1 LSLSVRNISALDIQF
16 AKPKLWSIQLVY
28 TLIVY
33 LVINLSGIILIT
45 VLPLFTLTIGGNNTI
60 AGLLST
66 FLTMSAL
73 AFRPLF
79 GKMLDNSGRRKV
91 LVLGLSLFALSA
103 IVQVFSTNI
112 YMLLALRLFQGI
124 GLSAYSTALGTIL
137 ADVVPA
143 SRITEGVGYFRISQT
158 ISLAV
163 GPTLALSLY
172 DRTGHQLPIILA
184 FIIALISIVFAIL
197 IDYERKPKNNPDANN
212 DELSS
217 VRKEITPPQNL
228 VKKSFFE
235 RTSIRPCIVLLF
247 IVFAVSSVFSFMPI
261 FAITRNIENIGL
273 FFTFYGISMVLA
285 TFFTSKIAD
294 RHGHLIVFL
303 PGIAITFML
312 FITLAFAYELPLVLL
327 AAVFYGA
334 GYGTVQPVLNAIV
347 VKLSPP
353 ERRGA
358 ANATLYATL
367 DIGFGIGSFVW
378 GAVSQFAGFTIVFL
392 GCAFCIVL
400 SALAYFLFL
409 HRSLVKTDD
418 TIITVH
424 S

>member
-1 LSLSVRNISALDIQF
+1 MSLSARSIPATEIQNN
-16 AKPKLWSIQLVY
+16 KTKLWSIQLVY

-45 VLPLFTLTIGGNNTI
+45 VLPLFTLSIGGNNTI

-73 AFRPLF
+73 AFRPFF

-103 IVQVFSTNI
+103 VVQVFSINI

-158 ISLAV
+158 ISLAI
-163 GPTLALSLY
+163 GPTFALYLY

-197 IDYERKPKNNPDANN
+197 INYETKIKNNPDAKDNYV
-212 DELSS
+212 SS
-217 VRKEITPPQNL
+217 AFETIATPQHL
-228 VKKSFFE
+228 ARKSFFE
-235 RTSIRPCIVLLF
+235 RSSLRPCIVLLF
-247 IVFAVSSVFSFMPI
+247 VVFAVSSVFSFMPI

-273 FFTFYGISMVLA
+273 FFTFYGVSMVLS

-294 RHGHLIVFL
+294 RYGYLIVFL
-303 PGIAITFML
+303 PGIVITFLL
-312 FITLAFAYELPLVLL
+312 FITLAFAYNLPLVLL
-327 AAVFYGA
+327 AAIFYGV
-334 GYGTVQPVLNAIV
+334 GYGTVQPILNAIV

-378 GAVSQFAGFTIVFL
+378 GAVSQFAGFTVVFL
-392 GCAFCIVL
+392 GCAFCIIL
-400 SALAYFLFL
+400 SVLAYFLFL
-409 HRSLVKTDD
+409 HRSLERMNDK
-418 TIITVH
+418 IITVQ

>member
-1 LSLSVRNISALDIQF
+1 LSLSVKSISAIDMQI
-16 AKPKLWSIQLVY
+16 AKPKLWSIQLAY
-28 TLIVY
+28 TLVVY

-73 AFRPLF
+73 VFRPFF
-79 GKMLDNSGRRKV
+79 GKMLDSTGRRIV
-91 LVLGLSLFALSA
+91 LVIGLSLFALSA

-158 ISLAV
+158 ISLAI
-163 GPTLALSLY
+163 GPTLALYLY
-172 DRTGHQLPIILA
+172 DRSGHQLPIILA
-184 FIIALISIVFAIL
+184 FIIALISIIFAVL
-197 IDYERKPKNNPDANN
+197 IDYESKTKSNSDANN
-212 DELSS
+212 DESSS
-217 VRKEITPPQNL
+217 VCQTITPPQNL
-228 VKKSFFE
+228 ARKSFFE
-235 RTSIRPCIVLLF
+235 RSSIRPCIVLLF
-247 IVFAVSSVFSFMPI
+247 VVFAVSSVFSFMPI

-273 FFTFYGISMVLA
+273 FFTFYGVSMVLA

-294 RHGHLIVFL
+294 RHGHMIVFL
-303 PGIAITFML
+303 PGIAITFL
-312 FITLAFAYELPLVLL
+312 SFITLAFTYELPLILL
-327 AAVFYGA
+327 AAVFYGV
-334 GYGTVQPVLNAIV
+334 GYGTVQPILNAIV

-358 ANATLYATL
+358 ANATLYATF

-378 GAVSQFAGFTIVFL
+378 GAVSQFAGFKVVFL

-400 SALAYFLFL
+400 SVLAYFLFL

-418 TIITVH
+418 NIITVH